1 MALRDPGRK
10 VEGVLTIAVLLF
22 VLLPLLV
29 AVYLGKRS
37 EPPAGALLVNE
48 ATAEQFART
57 LTLEPDI
64 AVRIVASRARLGGF
78 GSAELLWELPLLP
91 PDEATRL
98 APQFAG
104 GHLDAA
110 TAGQLTTA
118 LGVTPPV
125 ARRLA
130 AYRGRL
136 LDALAALP
144 PVPVTA
150 GAPASEARKLSPNWF
165 RHAPLLDPDTR
176 SLGLKYVLVRTPE
189 TVFRHYYLGVLALAL
204 AVFFVPPWLRGR
216 MRVGGDPFLV
226 PLALLLCGLGVA
238 MLFSLKDPLREY
250 AVYEHHL
257 IGIVIGLVAMLLAA
271 KLTPPARLRIK
282 NYLYVWMLAAFALV
296 GGLMIFGRGPE
307 GVKLNLFGFQ
317 PVEIIKML
325 LVFFLAAYLSDR
337 AELIAERGG
346 RAAPGS
352 VETKTW
358 RGFSAPRRQDLGP
371 VVVMFLFALTMF
383 YVIKDLGPGLLLFA
397 TFIAVLYLTTGRSSF
412 VSLGTLLLVLGGLFG
427 YWRHIG
433 VFVTR
438 VDMWQHPFAN
448 LHPNGMQ
455 LGQAYWAFGSGGWG
469 GSGPGLGMPGLIPR
483 GGSDLAFA
491 SWAEETGLLGAW
503 LVLLVFGAL
512 VWRGLRIALRAN
524 NDLDRALA
532 FGLTALFGLQTLL
545 ILGGVTGL
553 LPLTG
558 IALPFLSYG
567 NSALV
572 ADFVLIG
579 LLRGISAPPSGGVG
593 RPAPRPEVV
602 KAAHRF
608 ALALGIA
615 LLGGVGVWRLGSLQG
630 WGADA
635 IAVHSVVT
643 PDADGVRRPHL
654 NPRLLAVEH
663 EIERGSIYD
672 RKGRVVATS
681 RYREIKQTVTDDYAA
696 RRLAEA
702 RGRLYPFGPALAH
715 LVGYLDPGVGGPF
728 GFEKAYNN
736 DLRGFTHYA
745 ELLTDYRRRHL
756 PGYEARRGR
765 DLRLTLD
772 GEMQRTAQAVLWQ
785 TTSKL
790 KDLKT
795 GQPKDR
801 AAFVLIAPRTGEVLV
816 AATIPSFD
824 PNGLT
829 PEKFRALA
837 KGPDAERE
845 HWLVN
850 RATDG
855 LYPPGSTLKVATAA
869 CALDTLT
876 DARHFEVVCNQE
888 DTIRWQAGGK
898 TYSRVV
904 HDDKGDPKFGPLMLA
919 PAFRVSSNIYFANL
933 AVAVGPMPL
942 QTTLRDKLL
951 FRRTPKGERFDAG
964 LAEIGFGQG
973 AMLAS
978 PLEMGRLAAT
988 VANEGRMP
996 SPHFVAGLT
1005 DPTGK
1010 AKAIYPSVPAS
1021 TQAMRSETAASLQQ
1035 MMHSVTESG
1044 TAAGVFSGLSYAV
1057 AGKTGTAQNRQFDA
1071 EPHSWFI
1078 GFAPYS
1084 DRATPRYAFACIV
1097 ENGGYGRRVAATVC
1111 HDMLKKLP

>member
-1 MALRDPGRK
+1 MALRDSGRK

-22 VLLPLLV
+22 VLLPMLA
-29 AVYLGKRS
+29 AVYMGKRS
-37 EPPAGALLVNE
+37 EPPADAVLVNE
-48 ATAEQFART
+48 ATAEQFTRT
-57 LTLEPDI
+57 LALEPDI
-64 AVRIVASRARLGGF
+64 AARLVASRSRLGGF
-78 GSAELLWELPLLP
+78 GSADLLWDLPLFP
-91 PDEATRL
+91 RDEADRL
-98 APQFAG
+98 APQFVD
-104 GHLDAA
+104 GHLDRAD
-110 TAGQLTTA
+110 GKQLATA
-118 LGVTPPV
+118 LGVTPTV
-125 ARRLA
+125 AHRLA
-130 AYRGRL
+130 AYRDRL
-136 LDALAALP
+136 LTPLS
-144 PVPVTA
+144 
-150 GAPASEARKLSPNWF
+150 APATADASTLESRKLSPRWF
-165 RHAPLLDPDTR
+165 RHTPLLDPQTR
-176 SLGLKYVLVRTPE
+176 ALGLKHILVRTPQ
-189 TVFRHYYLGVLALAL
+189 TVFRRYFLGVFLLTLAI
-204 AVFFVPPWLRGR
+204 FFVPPWLRGR
-216 MRVGGDPFLV
+216 LRIGGDPYLV

-238 MLFSLKDPLREY
+238 MLFSLKDPLRDY

-257 IGIVIGLVAMLLAA
+257 GGVLIGIVAMAFAARLA
-271 KLTPPARLRIK
+271 PPARLRIK

-296 GGLMIFGRGPE
+296 GGLMVFGRGPE
-307 GVKLNLFGFQ
+307 GVKLNLLGFQ
-317 PVEIIKML
+317 PVEIIKLL

-346 RAAPGS
+346 RAAAGA
-352 VETKTW
+352 TAKKGW
-358 RGFSAPRRQDLGP
+358 RGLVLPRRQDLGP
-371 VVVMFLFALTMF
+371 VVLMFTFALAMF

-397 TFIAVLYLTTGRSSF
+397 TFVSVLYLTTGRASF
-412 VSLGTLLLVLGGLFG
+412 VGIGCLLILLGGVFG

-455 LGQAYWAFGSGGWG
+455 LGQSYWGFASGGWG

-503 LVLLVFGAL
+503 LVLLIFAAL
-512 VWRGLRIALRAN
+512 VWRGLCIALRAN

-579 LLRGISAPPSGGVG
+579 LLRGISVPPSGGVG
-593 RPAPRPEVV
+593 RPVPRAEVV
-602 KAAHRF
+602 KAATRF
-608 ALALGIA
+608 AMALGVL
-615 LLGGVGVWRLGSLQG
+615 LLGGIGIWRLGSLQG

-635 IAVHSVVT
+635 VAVTAVVT

-654 NPRLLAVEH
+654 NPRLLAVER

-681 RYREIKQTVTDDYAA
+681 RYGEIRQTVTDNYTAH
-696 RRLAEA
+696 RLADS
-702 RGRLYPFGPALAH
+702 RSRLYPFGPALAH

-736 DLRGFTHYA
+736 EMRGFRQYS
-745 ELLTDYRRRHL
+745 ELLSDYRRRHL
-756 PGYEARRGR
+756 PGYEPRRGR

-772 GEMQRTAQAVLWQ
+772 GELQRTAQAVLWQ

-795 GQPKDR
+795 GLPKDR

-816 AATIPSFD
+816 AATIPSFN

-829 PEKFRALA
+829 PEKFRALV
-837 KGPDAERE
+837 KGADAERE

-855 LYPPGSTLKVATAA
+855 LYPPGSTLKVATTA
-869 CALDTLT
+869 CALDNLT
-876 DARHFEVVCNQE
+876 NAMQFEVVCNQE
-888 DTIRWQAGGK
+888 DTLRWQAGGK

-904 HDDKGDPKFGPLMLA
+904 HDDKGDPRFGPMTLA

-933 AVAVGPMPL
+933 AVAVGPTAL
-942 QTTLRDKLL
+942 QATLRDRLL
-951 FRRTPKGERFDAG
+951 FHRVPKGEHFDAG

-973 AMLAS
+973 AMWAT

-988 VANEGRMP
+988 VANDGKMQP
-996 SPHFVAGLT
+996 PHFVAGLT
-1005 DPTGK
+1005 DPANK
-1010 AKAIYPSVPAS
+1010 DKPIYPVAAPA
-1021 TQAMRSETAASLQQ
+1021 TQAMRSETAAAIQK
-1035 MMHSVTESG
+1035 MMHSVTVSG
-1044 TAAGVFSGLSYAV
+1044 TAAGVFAGLPYAV
-1057 AGKTGTAQNRQFDA
+1057 AGKTGTAQNPQFDK

-1084 DRATPRYAFACIV
+1084 DRAAPRYAFACIV
-1097 ENGGYGRRVAATVC
+1097 ENGGYGRRVAAAIC
-1111 HDMLKKLP
+1111 RDMLKKLP

>member
-1 MALRDPGRK
+1 VRNLALRDSGRK

-22 VLLPLLV
+22 VLLPTLI
-29 AVYLGKRS
+29 AVYMGKRS
-37 EPPAGALLVNE
+37 EPPADAVMVNE
-48 ATAEQFART
+48 ATQEQFAHA
-57 LTLEPDI
+57 LLLEPDI
-64 AVRIVASRARLGGF
+64 AARLVASRARLGAF
-78 GSAELLWELPLLP
+78 GSADILWDLPLLP
-91 PDEATRL
+91 SDEADRL
-98 APQFAG
+98 APQFAEG
-104 GHLDAA
+104 RLDHAS
-110 TAGQLTTA
+110 AGQMATA
-118 LGVTPPV
+118 LGMTPPV

-130 AYRGRL
+130 AYRDRL
-136 LDALAALP
+136 LTPLNSP
-144 PVPVTA
+144 GVVTSTA
-150 GAPASEARKLSPNWF
+150 HKLSPRWF
-165 RHAPLLDPDTR
+165 RRAPLLDPQSRTP
-176 SLGLKYVLVRTPE
+176 GLKQALIRTPQ
-189 TVFRHYYLGVLALAL
+189 TVFRRYYLGVFVLTM
-204 AVFFVPPWLRGR
+204 AVFLVPPWMRGKLRI
-216 MRVGGDPFLV
+216 GGDPYLV

-238 MLFSLKDPLREY
+238 MLFSLKDPLRDY

-257 IGIVIGLVAMLLAA
+257 IGVFIGIVAMAAAARLAP
-271 KLTPPARLRIK
+271 LARLRIK
-282 NYLYVWMLAAFALV
+282 NYLYVWMFAAFALV
-296 GGLMIFGRGPE
+296 AGLMIFGRGPE
-307 GVKLNLFGFQ
+307 GVKLNLLGFQ
-317 PVEIIKML
+317 PVEIIKLL
-325 LVFFLAAYLSDR
+325 LVLFLAAYLSDR

-346 RAAPGS
+346 RQGAGSAPRAGRQ
-352 VETKTW
+352 W
-358 RGFSAPRRQDLGP
+358 FSMPRRQDLGP
-371 VVVMFLFALTMF
+371 IVLMFVFAMAMF

-397 TFIAVLYLTTGRSSF
+397 TFVSVLYLTTGRASF
-412 VSLGTLLLVLGGLFG
+412 LGVGCLMVLLGGVFG

-448 LHPNGMQ
+448 LHPNGLQ
-455 LGQAYWAFGSGGWG
+455 LGQSYWGFASGGWA
-469 GSGPGLGMPGLIPR
+469 GSGLGLGMPGLIPR

-503 LVLLVFGAL
+503 LVLLVFAAL
-512 VWRGLRIALRAN
+512 VWRGICIALRAN

-553 LPLTG
+553 FPLTG

-579 LLRGISAPPSGGVG
+579 LLRGISVPPSGGVG
-593 RPAPRPEVV
+593 SPVPRPEVV
-602 KAAHRF
+602 KAAYRF
-608 ALALGIA
+608 AVALGIA
-615 LLGGVGVWRLGSLQG
+615 LLGGVGIWRLSALQG

-635 IAVHSVVT
+635 IAVAAVRT
-643 PDADGVRRPHL
+643 PDADGVLRPHL
-654 NPRLLAVEH
+654 NPRLLAVER

-681 RYREIKQTVTDDYAA
+681 RYREIRLTVTDDNAA
-696 RRLAEA
+696 LRLANR

-736 DLRGFTHYA
+736 ELRGFRQYA
-745 ELLTDYRRRHL
+745 ELLSDYRRRHL

-772 GEMQRTAQAVLWQ
+772 GELQRTAQAVLWQ

-795 GQPKDR
+795 GLPKDR
-801 AAFVLIAPRTGEVLV
+801 AAFVLIAPSTGEVLV

-829 PEKFRALA
+829 PEKFRALVH
-837 KGPDAERE
+837 GPDAERE
-845 HWLVN
+845 HWLIN

-855 LYPPGSTLKVATAA
+855 LYPPGSTLKVATTA
-869 CALDTLT
+869 CALDNLT
-876 DARHFEVVCNQE
+876 NAMQFEVVCNQV
-888 DTIRWQAGGK
+888 DTLHWQAGGK

-904 HDDKGDPKFGPLMLA
+904 HDDKDDPKFGPMTLA

-933 AVAVGPMPL
+933 AVAVGSPAL
-942 QTTLRDKLL
+942 QATLRDRFL
-951 FRRTPKGERFDAG
+951 FHRVPKGARFDAG

-973 AMLAS
+973 AMWAS
-978 PLEMGRLAAT
+978 PLEMGRLAAS
-988 VANEGRMP
+988 VANAGKMQP
-996 SPHFVAGLT
+996 AHFVAGLT
-1005 DPTGK
+1005 DPANK
-1010 AKAIYPSVPAS
+1010 EKPIYPVVGPAVQ
-1021 TQAMRSETAASLQQ
+1021 TMRAGTAASLQQ
-1035 MMHSVTESG
+1035 MMRSVTVSG
-1044 TAAGVFSGLSYAV
+1044 TAAGVFAGLPYAV
-1057 AGKTGTAQNRQFDA
+1057 AGKTGTAQNPQFDQ

-1084 DRATPRYAFACIV
+1084 DRAAPRYAFACIV
-1097 ENGGYGRRVAATVC
+1097 ENGGYGRRVAAAVC
-1111 HDMLKKLP
+1111 RDMLKKLP

>member
-1 MALRDPGRK
+1 MRNLALRDSGRK

-22 VLLPLLV
+22 VLLPTLA
-29 AVYLGKRS
+29 AVYIGKRS
-37 EPPAGALLVNE
+37 EPPADAVLVNE
-48 ATAEQFART
+48 ATAEQFAHA
-57 LTLEPDI
+57 LALEPDI
-64 AVRIVASRARLGGF
+64 AARLVASRARLGSF
-78 GSAELLWELPLLP
+78 GSADLLWELPLLP
-91 PDEATRL
+91 PEEAGRF
-98 APQFAG
+98 APQFAEG
-104 GHLDAA
+104 RLDSVS
-110 TAGQLTTA
+110 AGQLATA

-130 AYRGRL
+130 VYRDRM
-136 LDALAALP
+136 LAPLNA
-144 PVPVTA
+144 A
-150 GAPASEARKLSPNWF
+150 GIPTSTPRRLSPRWF
-165 RHAPLLDPDTR
+165 RHTPLLDPQTR
-176 SLGLKYVLVRTPE
+176 VLGLKQILVRTPQA
-189 TVFRHYYLGVLALAL
+189 VFRRYCLGVFLLTL
-204 AVFFVPPWLRGR
+204 AVFFVPAWLRGKLR
-216 MRVGGDPFLV
+216 IGGDPYLV

-238 MLFSLKDPLREY
+238 MLFSLKDPLRDY

-257 IGIVIGLVAMLLAA
+257 VGVFIGIVAMTLAA
-271 KLTPPARLRIK
+271 RLAPLARLRIK
-282 NYLYVWMLAAFALV
+282 NYLYIWMLAAFALV
-296 GGLMIFGRGPE
+296 GGLMVFGRGPE
-307 GVKLNLFGFQ
+307 GVKLNLLGFQ
-317 PVEIIKML
+317 PVEIIKLL
-325 LVFFLAAYLSDR
+325 LVLFLAAYLSDR
-337 AELIAERGG
+337 AELIAERSG
-346 RAAPGS
+346 RKSAGAAPKKGWQLL
-352 VETKTW
+352 VL
-358 RGFSAPRRQDLGP
+358 PRRQDLGP
-371 VVVMFLFALTMF
+371 VVLMFVFAMAMF

-397 TFIAVLYLTTGRSSF
+397 TFISVLYLTTGRASF
-412 VSLGTLLLVLGGLFG
+412 MSIGCLLILLGGLFG

-455 LGQAYWAFGSGGWG
+455 LGQSYWGFASGGWG
-469 GSGPGLGMPGLIPR
+469 GSGLGLGMPGLIPR

-503 LVLLVFGAL
+503 LVLLVFTAL
-512 VWRGLRIALRAN
+512 VWRGICIALRAN

-553 LPLTG
+553 FPLTG

-579 LLRGISAPPSGGVG
+579 LLRGISVPPSGGVG
-593 RPAPRPEVV
+593 RPIPRIEVV
-602 KAAHRF
+602 KAATRF
-608 ALALGIA
+608 AIALGIL
-615 LLGGVGVWRLGSLQG
+615 LLGGIGIWRLGSLQG

-635 IAVHSVVT
+635 IAVQSVRT
-643 PDADGVRRPHL
+643 PDADGVLRPHL
-654 NPRLLAVEH
+654 NPRLLAVER
-663 EIERGSIYD
+663 EIDRGSIYD

-681 RYREIKQTVTDDYAA
+681 RYDEIRQTVTDPAA
-696 RRLAEA
+696 AQRLAQQ
-702 RGRLYPFGPALAH
+702 RGRLYPFGPAMAH

-736 DLRGFTHYA
+736 ELRGFRQYP
-745 ELLTDYRRRHL
+745 ELLSDYRRRHL
-756 PGYEARRGR
+756 PGYEPRRGR

-772 GEMQRTAQAVLWQ
+772 GELQRTAQAVLWQ

-795 GQPKDR
+795 GLPKDR

-829 PEKFRALA
+829 PEKFRALV

-855 LYPPGSTLKVATAA
+855 LYPPGSTLKVAATA
-869 CALDTLT
+869 CALDNLT
-876 DARHFEVVCNQE
+876 NALQFEIVCNQE

-904 HDDKGDPKFGPLMLA
+904 HDDKGDPKFGPMTLA

-933 AVAVGPMPL
+933 AVAVGPSAL
-942 QTTLRDKLL
+942 QTTLRDK
-951 FRRTPKGERFDAG
+951 FQFHRVPKGERFDAG

-978 PLEMGRLAAT
+978 PLEMGRLAAA
-988 VANEGRMP
+988 VANDGRMQ
-996 SPHFVAGLT
+996 SPHFIAGLT
-1005 DPTGK
+1005 DPRNK
-1010 AKAIYPSVPAS
+1010 DKPIYPAVPPAVQ
-1021 TQAMRSETAASLQQ
+1021 TMRSETAASLQQ
-1035 MMHSVTESG
+1035 MMHSVTVSG
-1044 TAAGVFSGLSYAV
+1044 TAAGIFAGLPYAV
-1057 AGKTGTAQNRQFDA
+1057 GGKTGTAQNPQFDQ

-1084 DRATPRYAFACIV
+1084 ERAAPRYAFACVV
-1097 ENGGYGRRVAATVC
+1097 ENGGYGRRVAAAIC
-1111 HDMLKKLP
+1111 RDMLKKLP

>member
-1 MALRDPGRK
+1 MALRDSGRK

-22 VLLPLLV
+22 VLLPTLA
-29 AVYLGKRS
+29 AVYMGKRS
-37 EPPAGALLVNE
+37 EPPAEAVLVNE
-48 ATAEQFART
+48 ATGEQFARA
-57 LTLEPDI
+57 LALEPDI
-64 AVRIVASRARLGGF
+64 AARLVASRSRLGGF
-78 GSAELLWELPLLP
+78 GSADLLWDLPLLP
-91 PDEATRL
+91 PDEADRL
-98 APQFAG
+98 APQFVEG
-104 GHLDAA
+104 RLDSAS
-110 TAGQLTTA
+110 AGQMATA

-130 AYRGRL
+130 AYRDRL
-136 LDALAALP
+136 LTPVNTPVAAGRP
-144 PVPVTA
+144 PPDR
-150 GAPASEARKLSPNWF
+150 RKLSPRWF
-165 RHAPLLDPDTR
+165 RHAPLLDPQTR
-176 SLGLKYVLVRTPE
+176 ALGLKHTLVRTPQ
-189 TVFRHYYLGVLALAL
+189 TVFRRYFLGVFLLTL
-204 AVFFVPPWLRGR
+204 AVFFVPPLLRGR
-216 MRVGGDPFLV
+216 LRVGGDPYLV

-238 MLFSLKDPLREY
+238 MLFSLKDPLRDY
-250 AVYEHHL
+250 PVYEHHL
-257 IGIVIGLVAMLLAA
+257 IGVLIGTIAMAFAARLAP
-271 KLTPPARLRIK
+271 LARLRIK
-282 NYLYVWMLAAFALV
+282 NYLYVWMLTAFVLV
-296 GGLMIFGRGPE
+296 LGLLIFGRGPE
-307 GVKLNLFGFQ
+307 GVKITLFGVQ
-317 PVEIIKML
+317 PVEFIKLL

-337 AELIAERGG
+337 ADLLAERGRG
-346 RAAPGS
+346 AVTGAAVKKG
-352 VETKTW
+352 W
-358 RGFSAPRRQDLGP
+358 RGLALPRRQDLGP
-371 VVVMFLFALTMF
+371 VVLMFAFALAMF

-397 TFIAVLYLTTGRSSF
+397 TFVSVLYLTTGRASF
-412 VSLGTLLLVLGGLFG
+412 IGVGCVLLLLGCLFG

-448 LHPNGMQ
+448 LHPNGLQ
-455 LGQAYWAFGSGGWG
+455 LGQSYWAFASGGWS

-491 SWAEETGLLGAW
+491 SWAEETGLIGAW
-503 LVLLVFGAL
+503 LVLLVFAAI
-512 VWRGLRIALRAN
+512 VWRGTCIALRAN

-545 ILGGVTGL
+545 ILSGVTGL
-553 LPLTG
+553 LPLAG

-572 ADFVLIG
+572 ANFILIG
-579 LLRGISAPPSGGVG
+579 LLRGISVPPSGGVG
-593 RPAPRPEVV
+593 RPVPRAEVV
-602 KAAHRF
+602 KAATRF
-608 ALALGIA
+608 ALALGVV
-615 LLGGVGVWRLGSLQG
+615 LLGGIGIWRLGSLQG
-630 WGADA
+630 WGADG
-635 IAVHSVVT
+635 IAVAAVVT

-654 NPRLLAVEH
+654 NPRLLAVER

-681 RYREIKQTVTDDYAA
+681 RFGEIHQTVTDTYTAQ
-696 RRLAEA
+696 RLADS

-736 DLRGFTHYA
+736 ELRGFRQYTD
-745 ELLTDYRRRHL
+745 LLSDYRRRHL
-756 PGYEARRGR
+756 PGYEPRRGR

-772 GEMQRTAQAVLWQ
+772 GELQRTAQDVLWQ

-795 GQPKDR
+795 GLPKDR
-801 AAFVLIAPRTGEVLV
+801 AAFVLIVPRTGEVLV
-816 AATIPSFD
+816 AATIPSFN

-829 PEKFRALA
+829 PEKFRALV

-869 CALDTLT
+869 CALDNLT
-876 DARHFEVVCNQE
+876 NAMQFEVVCNQE
-888 DTIRWQAGGK
+888 DTLRWQAGGK

-904 HDDKGDPKFGPLMLA
+904 HDDKGDPKFGPMTLA

-933 AVAVGPMPL
+933 AVAVGPMAL
-942 QTTLRDKLL
+942 QTTLRDRLQ
-951 FRRTPKGERFDAG
+951 FHRTPKGERFDAG

-973 AMLAS
+973 AMWAS

-988 VANEGRMP
+988 VANDGRMQ

-1005 DPTGK
+1005 DPASK
-1010 AKAIYPSVPAS
+1010 DKPVYPLSAPS
-1021 TQAMRSETAASLQQ
+1021 TQAMRSETAAALQR
-1035 MMHSVTESG
+1035 MMHSVTVSG
-1044 TAAGVFSGLSYAV
+1044 TAAGVFAGLPYAV
-1057 AGKTGTAQNRQFDA
+1057 AGKTGTAQNPQFDK

-1078 GFAPYS
+1078 GFAPYA
-1084 DRATPRYAFACIV
+1084 DRAAPRYAFACIV
-1097 ENGGYGRRVAATVC
+1097 ENGGYGRRVAAAVC
-1111 HDMLKKLP
+1111 RDMLKKLP